1 MFRGA
6 AGGGPPP
13 VRTVRA
19 TAAPFPISRVEP
31 TSRDSEA
38 EHRHDGSA
46 SVASSADFLLDVAGR
61 HSRVTTD
68 RERRFAAFVATH
80 RDHAVGLAWRLV
92 GDSSTAEDVAQE
104 AFARAFRALDRFRE
118 ESQLSTWFHR
128 ILLNEAHRHL
138 RWRWV
143 RRRFAGDMP
152 EEPMDPLAG
161 PRGDPIL
168 RARVRAALDRLPRGQ
183 REAFVLVHLEGM
195 TVVDAAS
202 VTGRAVG
209 TIKSHLHR
217 ALRALRQDLADLDPK
232 REAHRA

>member
-1 MFRGA
+1 M
-6 AGGGPPP
+6 
-13 VRTVRA
+13 
-19 TAAPFPISRVEP
+19 
-31 TSRDSEA
+31 
-38 EHRHDGSA
+38 
-46 SVASSADFLLDVAGR
+46 SS
-61 HSRVTTD
+61 D
-68 RERRFAAFVATH
+68 REQRFAAFVAEH
-80 RDHAVGLAWRLV
+80 RDRAVGLAWRLV
-92 GDSSTAEDVAQE
+92 GDSATAEDVAQE

-152 EEPMDPLAG
+152 DEPADPLAG

-168 RARVRAALDRLPRGQ
+168 RTRIRAALDRLPRGQ

-195 TVVDAAS
+195 TVVDAATT
-202 VTGRAVG
+202 TGRAVG

-217 ALRALRQDLADLDPK
+217 ALRALRNELSDLDPK

>member
-1 MFRGA
+1 M
-6 AGGGPPP
+6 
-13 VRTVRA
+13 VRA
-19 TAAPFPISRVEP
+19 TAAPFPASCAAWVHEA
-31 TSRDSEA
+31 SEVG
-38 EHRHDGSA
+38 HREDGSA
-46 SVASSADFLLDVAGR
+46 SVLSGADCLLDDVR
-61 HSRVTTD
+61 RLSHVRSD
-68 RERRFAAFVATH
+68 REQRFAAFVAQH
-80 RDHAVGLAWRLV
+80 RDRAVGLAWRLV
-92 GDSSTAEDVAQE
+92 GDTATAEDVAQE

-143 RRRFAGDMP
+143 RSRFAGDMP
-152 EEPMDPLAG
+152 EEPPDPLAG

-168 RARVRAALDRLPRGQ
+168 RTRVRTAIDRLPRGQ

-195 TVVDAAS
+195 TVVDAAA

-217 ALRALRQDLADLDPK
+217 ALRALREELADLDPQ

>member
-1 MFRGA
+1 M
-6 AGGGPPP
+6 
-13 VRTVRA
+13 
-19 TAAPFPISRVEP
+19 
-31 TSRDSEA
+31 
-38 EHRHDGSA
+38 
-46 SVASSADFLLDVAGR
+46 
-61 HSRVTTD
+61 
-68 RERRFAAFVATH
+68 
-80 RDHAVGLAWRLV
+80 
-92 GDSSTAEDVAQE
+92 AEDVAQE

-152 EEPMDPLAG
+152 DDPADPLAG

-168 RARVRAALDRLPRGQ
+168 RRRVRDAIDRLPRGQ

-195 TVVDAAS
+195 TVVDAAE
-202 VTGRAVG
+202 VTGRAAG

-217 ALRALRQDLADLDPK
+217 ALRALREELADLDPQ

>member
-1 MFRGA
+1 MVRGA
-6 AGGGPPP
+6 ADGGPPP
-13 VRTVRA
+13 ARTVRA
-19 TAAPFPISRVEP
+19 TAAPLPFSSAARWPAE
-31 TSRDSEA
+31 SEA
-38 EHRHDGSA
+38 EHRNDGSA
-46 SVASSADFLLDVAGR
+46 SVASSADFLLDDTSR
-61 HSRVTTD
+61 FSRVSAD
-68 RERRFAAFVATH
+68 REERFAAFVASH
-80 RDHAVGLAWRLV
+80 RDRAVGLAWRLV
-92 GDSSTAEDVAQE
+92 GDSATAEDVAQE

-152 EEPMDPLAG
+152 DEPVDPLAG

-168 RARVRAALDRLPRGQ
+168 RTRVHAALGRLPRGQ

-195 TVVDAAS
+195 TVVDAAA

-217 ALRALRQDLADLDPK
+217 ALRALRAELADLDPK
-232 REAHRA
+232 REAQRA